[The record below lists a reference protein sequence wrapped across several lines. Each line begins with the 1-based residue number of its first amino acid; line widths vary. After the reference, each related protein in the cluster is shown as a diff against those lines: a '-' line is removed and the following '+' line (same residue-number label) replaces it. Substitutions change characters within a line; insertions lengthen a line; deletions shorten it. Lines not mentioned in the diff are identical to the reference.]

1 MRIACLPAG
10 REYAFLGAWPPTAK
24 RIDEFSKHAIEL
36 LANIPV
42 LTKARDS
49 YQRAKMVSAEV
60 RSILDA
66 GDANL
71 QNLMAHLE
79 EAVAVQLGKPSSD
92 KKKPESVRAESTQ
105 ATSEPPDYSRIL
117 P

>member
-1 MRIACLPAG
+1 MWKKENEVVRQRLPGSMATYS
-10 REYAFLGAWPPTAK
+10 EAV
-24 RIDEFSKHAIEL
+24 DEFSKHATEL
-36 LANIPV
+36 LANMPG

-49 YQRAKMVSAEV
+49 YQRAMMVSAEV

-71 QNLMAHLE
+71 QNLMAHLD
-79 EAVAVQLGKPSSD
+79 EAVAVQLGNPSSD
-92 KKKPESVRAESTQ
+92 KKKPESVRAESTE
-105 ATSEPPDYSRIL
+105 AKSETPDYSRIL

>member
-1 MRIACLPAG
+1 MWKKENEAEGQRLPGSMATYS
-10 REYAFLGAWPPTAK
+10 EAV
-24 RIDEFSKHAIEL
+24 DEFSKHAIEL

-71 QNLMAHLE
+71 QNLRAHFE
-79 EAVAVQLGKPSSD
+79 EAVAVQLGNPRRTKRNLS
-92 KKKPESVRAESTQ
+92 Q
-105 ATSEPPDYSRIL
+105 
-117 P
+117 

>member
-1 MRIACLPAG
+1 MWKKENEVVGQRLPGSMATYS
-10 REYAFLGAWPPTAK
+10 EAV
-24 RIDEFSKHAIEL
+24 DEFSKHATEL
-36 LANIPV
+36 LANMPV

-49 YQRAKMVSAEV
+49 YQRAMVVSAEV

-79 EAVAVQLGKPSSD
+79 EAVAVQLGKPSSH

-105 ATSEPPDYSRIL
+105 ATSETPDYSRIL

>member
-1 MRIACLPAG
+1 MWKKDNEVEGQRLPGSMATYS
-10 REYAFLGAWPPTAK
+10 EAV
-24 RIDEFSKHAIEL
+24 DEFSKHAIEL
-36 LANIPV
+36 LANMPV

-49 YQRAKMVSAEV
+49 YQRAMMVSAEV
-60 RSILDA
+60 RSISDA

-71 QNLMAHLE
+71 QNLMAPFE
-79 EAVAVQLGKPSSD
+79 EAVAIQLGKPSSD